1 MLQGSTKDESAKRR
15 MRVTERL
22 ALRFPVGEEKL
33 RESSSLDESA
43 DFNADDPVDSGL
55 CEPSRLIPPTKFEI
69 GDARCPET
77 GEARCPECG
86 IGEAPCPE
94 EGGRGNPSRRR
105 YKARLIHEPCA
116 PTMRSII
123 CAGSLPCSG
132 MPSISNSWSP
142 PRMVPSTS
150 AGPSRSTSRTNVL
163 PLRSKYRS
171 SPTPQ
176 ALRF

>member
-22 ALRFPVGEEKL
+22 ALRFPVGEKL
-33 RESSSLDESA
+33 LESSSLGESA
-43 DFNADDPVDSGL
+43 DANADDPVDSGL
-55 CEPSRLIPPTKFEI
+55 CEPSHLIPPTKFGI
-69 GDARCPET
+69 
-77 GEARCPECG
+77 GEARCPET
-86 IGEAPCPE
+86 GEAPCPE
-94 EGGRGNPSRRR
+94 EGGRGNLSRRR
-105 YKARLIHEPCA
+105 YKPRCIHEPWG
-116 PTMRSII
+116 PTMRSTI

-142 PRMVPSTS
+142 PRIVPSTS

-163 PLRSKYRS
+163 PLRSKCRS